1 MTNLAFNVGGLL
13 NGMSLTRVSS
23 FLNRLSL
30 TDTPVTAEDI
40 KTILS
45 SLQGQ
50 ISVETVVSVLV
61 VIVGACVGLAFMW
74 WGVRKII
81 AAVMTAFQKGKISI

>member
-1 MTNLAFNVGGLL
+1 MN
-13 NGMSLTRVSS
+13 
-23 FLNRLSL
+23 FLNALMMRLSL
-30 TDTPVTAEDI
+30 TGTPVTAEDI

-61 VIVGACVGLAFMW
+61 VIVGACVGLSFMW

-81 AAVMTAFQKGKISI
+81 SAVMTAFRKGKISI